1 MESACAT
8 PGSGSLEP
16 RWMAA
21 VWPGVAEQRDPDITS
36 LPKQRSNVKTLLH
49 SDAGAGATHRLST
62 IPLSHVLAD
71 GDISTALT
79 SLRMS

>member
-1 MESACAT
+1 
-8 PGSGSLEP
+8 
-16 RWMAA
+16 MAA
-21 VWPGVAEQRDPDITS
+21 AWPGVTEQRDPDITS
-36 LPKQRSNVKTLLH
+36 LPRQRSNGKTLLH

-71 GDISTALT
+71 LYRPA